1 MLIKEKPQSR
11 YRRLPVL
18 LVFCTIL
25 LFIYFNTPSLFS
37 SNPSKRS
44 TVSLKGLKKANST
57 LGFGALVAV
66 SKAESARREGL
77 LFAANITG
85 LDITIPDQKEWNDD
99 DIMDLVTPE
108 GSTMNRGSAMAW
120 LGHLNALRWFV
131 DSGLETALIM
141 EDDVDWDIHLRTVQV
156 PKVAAAV
163 RQLTNSNAG
172 YWGHP
177 DNWDILWLGHCG
189 DINSAEK
196 FNNPNVTKLSF
207 VDDTLPSREKMH
219 PDMRTFLDRLGIER
233 DIRMVHK
240 TVFPLCSF
248 AYAVTQESAR
258 KMLDPRIAGKEKE
271 GGCMAYD
278 VRLCEVCRDL
288 GFACWSSNPELFHHM
303 EAPSEIANVNLGL
316 HEQGKLGGFA
326 GQHSPNIACG
336 ARSRNFYT
344 KDPTALEYLQEVV
357 GRQGHCLHD
366 QLEEDMTMP

>member
-1 MLIKEKPQSR
+1 MLIKEKPHTR
-11 YRRLPVL
+11 YRRLPL
-18 LVFCTIL
+18 LVAFCTTF
-25 LFIYFNTPSLFS
+25 LFFYLRFASPSGPASARGLTP
-37 SNPSKRS
+37 
-44 TVSLKGLKKANST
+44 ANST

-66 SKAESARREGL
+66 SKPESARREGL

-85 LDITIPDQKEWNDD
+85 LDITIPYQPEWTDGD
-99 DIMDLVTPE
+99 VLGLISPE
-108 GSTMNRGSAMAW
+108 GSTMDRGSALAW

-131 DSGLETALIM
+131 KSGLQTALIM
-141 EDDVDWDIHLRTVQV
+141 EDDVDWDIRLRTVQI
-156 PKVAAAV
+156 PKVAAGL
-163 RQLTNSNAG
+163 RQLTRSNAG
-172 YWGHP
+172 YYGDP
-177 DNWDILWLGHCG
+177 NNWDILWWGHCG
-189 DINSAEK
+189 DIHSPEK
-196 FNNPNVTKLSF
+196 FNDPNLTRYSF
-207 VDDTLPSREKMH
+207 VDDTLPPRDRMH
-219 PDMRTFLDRLGIER
+219 PDMRNFLER
-233 DIRMVHK
+233 VGVEKDVRMVHK

-248 AYAVTQESAR
+248 AYAVTQDSAR
-258 KMLDPRIAGKEKE
+258 KLLDPRIAGKEKE
-271 GGCMAYD
+271 GGCVAYD

-344 KDPTALEYLQEVV
+344 KDPAALAYLQEVV